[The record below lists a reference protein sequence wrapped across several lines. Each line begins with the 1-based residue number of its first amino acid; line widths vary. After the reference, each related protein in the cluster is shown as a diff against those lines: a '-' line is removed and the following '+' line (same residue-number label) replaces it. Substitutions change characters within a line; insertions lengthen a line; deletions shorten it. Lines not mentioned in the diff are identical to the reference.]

1 MRFDPQVL
9 ERYLRKVYEGFDVS
23 HEIEVE
29 AWREVLRIINEGSVE
44 GLIESRHEHHEEA
57 FLKSLRH
64 SNEVF
69 AAFKCHSMGSL
80 MQQRLRDGEGK
91 LRSFEEWTRSV
102 ASITSHHTVSWL
114 RTEYDTAILRAHQA
128 ADWQEFIRNRDVLPN
143 LRWMPTTSPSPE
155 AVHESFWTSG
165 LTLPVDDPFW
175 ATNHPANRWNCK
187 CSLEATDAPSKA
199 WSEPHDPPKAQPG
212 LEENPR
218 HGRTF
223 SDKHPYF
230 PKDCSACPFY
240 KPKGVKGRLQRVLV
254 GRVKD
259 CHSCPYIDLEL
270 AKAKYPERYQEYLR
284 LKADKEYR
292 EVDFDPETGGL
303 KATHIGHKSNSTKET
318 YFGEEKLTAHKLE
331 VECADTLFRGGH
343 RVIFLDERKL
353 DKDGRPL
360 SALDMSLDGV
370 VMDIRSITMA
380 KDNYVN
386 GLTAKNKQ
394 LERYNLRSDVARA
407 DSLCL
412 YFHDPKMFSD
422 ERIKASIHSYNHIML
437 SDEKERGKEV
447 KQIRK
452 LLVVIRGEAK
462 VLHYEV

>member
-1 MRFDPQVL
+1 MIPSGRRTTPPIGGTANAPSRLPTHPARHGASRTTRPRRSQGS
-9 ERYLRKVYEGFDVS
+9 RK
-23 HEIEVE
+23 IP
-29 AWREVLRIINEGSVE
+29 AT
-44 GLIESRHEHHEEA
+44 
-57 FLKSLRH
+57 
-64 SNEVF
+64 
-69 AAFKCHSMGSL
+69 AAPS
-80 MQQRLRDGEGK
+80 
-91 LRSFEEWTRSV
+91 
-102 ASITSHHTVSWL
+102 
-114 RTEYDTAILRAHQA
+114 AIST
-128 ADWQEFIRNRDVLPN
+128 P
-143 LRWMPTTSPSPE
+143 TSPRAAAP
-155 AVHESFWTSG
+155 A
-165 LTLPVDDPFW
+165 PF
-175 ATNHPANRWNCK
+175 
-187 CSLEATDAPSKA
+187 
-199 WSEPHDPPKAQPG
+199 
-212 LEENPR
+212 
-218 HGRTF
+218 
-223 SDKHPYF
+223 
-230 PKDCSACPFY
+230 
-240 KPKGVKGRLQRVLV
+240 
-254 GRVKD
+254 
-259 CHSCPYIDLEL
+259 IDLEL

-386 GLTAKNKQ
+386 ALTAKNKQ